1 MGVKWLVGIDNLK
14 KVCDSFS
21 STSLQRRTSNF
32 FFGGQLTASGASDD
46 YVHLNISCSLWSA
59 DSKMVW
65 HISVALVEPE
75 IWVFLSIQADFQLS
89 TMQIGL
95 NWKIALKWTFF
106 INLNALKAIILCI
119 FGVGMC
125 PESLSQKKI
134 FEIFFVTFTMESTS
148 SRSSSSTYK

>member
-1 MGVKWLVGIDNLK
+1 MGVYRVPRTEILK
-14 KVCDSFS
+14 IKRYIFFLQPSKGGPPIFESF
-21 STSLQRRTSNF
+21 T
-32 FFGGQLTASGASDD
+32 FGGQLTASWASDE
-46 YVHLNISCSLWSA
+46 YVYLHKSCSPWSE
-59 DSKMVW
+59 DSKKVW
-65 HISVALVEPE
+65 HISVALIEPE

-125 PESLSQKKI
+125 PKNLG
-134 FEIFFVTFTMESTS
+134 
-148 SRSSSSTYK
+148 